1 MAQGVC
7 QSRGATGPVM
17 RGVALFTVAML
28 AAGSALAQGYVLESY
43 NWAFRDP
50 EGLPRSPA
58 TPPLSGEVRI
68 IDGDTFAL
76 GEVRVRLFGVDTPE
90 MNDQDCTNSVGDR
103 TCGEIA
109 GDVLAVVLIEP
120 ECDIID
126 IDRFRRLVATCD
138 ALGRSVS
145 EYLVQV
151 GVALPLRAV
160 SGDLYLEAQ
169 RAAQENKA
177 GFWNCAWPTPAGW
190 AAQKIPLC
198 GG

>member
-1 MAQGVC
+1 
-7 QSRGATGPVM
+7 M
-17 RGVALFTVAML
+17 RGVVVFAVAVL
-28 AAGSALAQGYVLESY
+28 AAGGAMAQGYVLETY

-50 EGLPRSPA
+50 EGLPQSSA

-68 IDGDTFAL
+68 IDGDTFAV
-76 GEVRVRLFGVDTPE
+76 GGVRVRLFGVDTPE
-90 MNDQDCTNSVGDR
+90 MDDQDCTYPIGDQ

-120 ECDIID
+120 ECHIVD
-126 IDRFRRLVATCD
+126 IDRFRRLVAMCD

-151 GVALPLRAV
+151 GVALPLRAL

-169 RAAQENKA
+169 RAAQENRM
-177 GFWNCAWPTPAGW
+177 GFWNCDWPTPAGW
-190 AAQKIPLC
+190 ADQKTRLC
-198 GG
+198 GE